1 MAIRMLAILL
11 YAVTITGASFESTG
25 TNMILIPGG
34 EFNMGSNNGQR
45 DERPVH
51 RVHVD
56 SFYISETEITIWEYF
71 QCVQSGMCRMPF
83 WWNRQFF
90 PQKSDDISGREWLSL
105 PVTGVSWSDAQNFCS
120 WKGNGYRL
128 PTEAEWEYAARG
140 NSESEYFWGNTSD
153 SAAVY
158 AVIGKQLLPVKT
170 TRPNGFGLYDMIGN
184 AWEWCEDRYDA
195 HYYKK
200 SPLNNPSGPQDSKKF
215 PYRVVRGGSC
225 NEYKWN
231 LRCANRSYGESFRRF
246 DGAGFRICR
255 SVNVK

>member
-1 MAIRMLAILL
+1 MGMLAILI
-11 YAVTITGASFESTG
+11 YAAAITGASFDSAG
-25 TNMILIPGG
+25 IKMVLIPGG

-90 PQKSDDISGREWLSL
+90 PQKADDISGREWLAL

-120 WKGNGYRL
+120 WIGEGCRL

-140 NSESEYFWGNTSD
+140 NSETEFPWGNNSD

-158 AVIGKQLLPVKT
+158 AIFGKQLLPVKT
-170 TRPNGFGLYDMIGN
+170 SLPNYYGLYDMIGN
-184 AWEWCEDRYDA
+184 AWEWCQDRYDA
-195 HYYKK
+195 HYYKV
-200 SPLNNPSGPQDSKKF
+200 SPLNNPCGPEDNKKF
-215 PYRVVRGGSC
+215 PHRVVRGGSC

-231 LRCANRSYGESFRRF
+231 LRCANRNYGESFRRF
-246 DGAGFRICR
+246 DGVGFRICR